1 VTDAV
6 TDAAVPVDARGK
18 ARAALGAD
26 IGAYEAPGTFDTP
39 PLRVATAADI
49 IDHDDGLASLR
60 DAIAWVNAG
69 ALSGTITFASGGR

>member
-1 VTDAV
+1 V
-6 TDAAVPVDARGK
+6 TDAAVPVDARGE

-49 IDHDDGLASLR
+49 IDHGDGLASPR
-60 DAIAWVNAG
+60 EAIALLNAG